1 MSKELVDV
9 KVHRMEGG
17 EVTLEYIYEKDGGS
31 TENIYNHFY
40 TLFAAAKHL
49 IVIVGLFVSVYIAP
63 YIFTSTEDYLSILF
77 IQILLTIL
85 TYLMYVSMRIFPPRL
100 RP

>member
-31 TENIYNHFY
+31 TEHTYNHFY
-40 TLFAAAKHL
+40 TLFEAAKHL
-49 IVIVGLFVSVYIAP
+49 IVIVGLFVGVYIAP
-63 YIFTSTEDYLSILF
+63 YIAFQQSYYTKIILY
-77 IQILLTIL
+77 QILLTI
-85 TYLMYVSMRIFPPRL
+85 TGYFMYLSLVLIPPSL
-100 RP
+100 R